1 MALMT
6 DDIQEKLIKLL
17 VDEGLVS
24 RGVIDRA
31 TKQSAKT
38 NKPLLTVLEDIGE
51 IDDELLTH
59 AIAHVSGVP
68 YVNLT
73 ASIIDQSILSLL
85 PSDIAERFMAVPLAE
100 VNNRLAVA
108 MIDANNVQAVDYLAN
123 RIQRPLKVFMASEEV
138 SVMFSTSIKP
148 TCRPLTKRRRL
159 LRPRLF
165 NRQAI
170 SKLSFRIRRLAGH

>member
-24 RGVIDRA
+24 REVIDRA

-123 RIQRPLKVFMASEEV
+123 RIQRHRKRV

-148 TCRPLTKRRRL
+148 TYRPLTKRRRL
-159 LRPRLF
+159 LRPRRF

-170 SKLSFRIRRLAGH
+170 SKLSSRIHRLAAH

>member
-24 RGVIDRA
+24 REVIDRA

-73 ASIIDQSILSLL
+73 AITA
-85 PSDIAERFMAVPLAE
+85 AERYCRAFHGGA
-100 VNNRLAVA
+100 
-108 MIDANNVQAVDYLAN
+108 
-123 RIQRPLKVFMASEEV
+123 ASRGE
-138 SVMFSTSIKP
+138 
-148 TCRPLTKRRRL
+148 
-159 LRPRLF
+159 
-165 NRQAI
+165 
-170 SKLSFRIRRLAGH
+170 

>member
-85 PSDIAERFMAVPLAE
+85 PS
-100 VNNRLAVA
+100 
-108 MIDANNVQAVDYLAN
+108 
-123 RIQRPLKVFMASEEV
+123 V
-138 SVMFSTSIKP
+138 SWR
-148 TCRPLTKRRRL
+148 CR
-159 LRPRLF
+159 
-165 NRQAI
+165 
-170 SKLSFRIRRLAGH
+170 

>member
-38 NKPLLTVLEDIGE
+38 NKSLLTVLEDIGE

-73 ASIIDQSILSLL
+73 GREIGRASCR
-85 PSDIAERFMAVPLAE
+85 ERV
-100 VNNRLAVA
+100 
-108 MIDANNVQAVDYLAN
+108 
-123 RIQRPLKVFMASEEV
+123 
-138 SVMFSTSIKP
+138 
-148 TCRPLTKRRRL
+148 
-159 LRPRLF
+159 
-165 NRQAI
+165 
-170 SKLSFRIRRLAGH
+170 